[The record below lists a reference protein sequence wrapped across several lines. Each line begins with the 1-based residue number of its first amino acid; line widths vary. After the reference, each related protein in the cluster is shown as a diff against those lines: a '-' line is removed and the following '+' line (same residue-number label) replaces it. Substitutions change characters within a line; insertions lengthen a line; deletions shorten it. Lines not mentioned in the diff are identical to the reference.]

1 MLIGL
6 IHTTMNSIAPINDA
20 FRAIDPDVR
29 LMNFLD
35 EGIMPELR
43 SKGATARTKRE
54 ILQLAWAAEAAGADG
69 ILMNCSLMS
78 PYAGELAKCVDI
90 PLIGADFAMLEYVT
104 GHARRVG
111 VVSTVAK
118 AGPTTKRLLE
128 ELAAS
133 RGKTMDVSVTV
144 VPEAFAA
151 LNQGDVQ
158 KHNELVQRAALAY
171 DGKVDMIVFSQMS
184 MVRALTPDFAHGHRT
199 EIVTSPSIS
208 AKSILAKVRAVKKE
222 G

>member
-6 IHTTMNSIAPINDA
+6 IHTTMNSIAPIHNA
-20 FRAIDPDVR
+20 FQTIAPDVQ
-29 LMNFLD
+29 LMNFMN
-35 EGIMPELR
+35 EGVMPELR
-43 SKGATARTKRE
+43 SKGATSRVKRE

-78 PYAGELAKCVDI
+78 PYANELAKFVDV
-90 PLIGADFAMLEYVT
+90 PLLGADFAMLEYVT
-104 GHARRVG
+104 KHARCVG

-118 AGPTTKRLLE
+118 AGPTTKHLLE

-133 RGKTMDVSVTV
+133 QGKTMDISVTV
-144 VPEAFAA
+144 VSDALEA
-151 LNQGDVQ
+151 LNQGDVE
-158 KHNELVQRAALAY
+158 KHNELVQQAALAY

-184 MVRALTPDFAHGHRT
+184 MVRALTPDFEKKHQT
-199 EIVTSPSIS
+199 EIITSPSIS
-208 AKSILAKVRAVKKE
+208 AKAILAQARAAKKE

>member
-20 FRAIDPDVR
+20 FHAIDPDVQ
-29 LMNFLD
+29 LMNFVN
-35 EGIMPELR
+35 EGVMPELR
-43 SKGATARTKRE
+43 SKGATSRIKRE
-54 ILQLAWAAEAAGADG
+54 ILQLAWDAEEAGADG

-78 PYAGELAKCVDI
+78 PCASDLAKCVDV
-90 PLIGADFAMLEYVT
+90 PLIGADIAMLEYVT
-104 GHARRVG
+104 EHAQRVG
-111 VVSTVAK
+111 VISTVAK

-133 RGKTMDVSVTV
+133 KGKAMDISVTV
-144 VPEAFAA
+144 VSEAFEA
-151 LNQGDVQ
+151 LNHGDVK
-158 KHNELVQRAALAY
+158 KHNELVQQAALVY

-184 MVRALTPDFAHGHRT
+184 MVRALTPEFETKHQT

-208 AKSILAKVRAVKKE
+208 AKAILAKARAAKKE